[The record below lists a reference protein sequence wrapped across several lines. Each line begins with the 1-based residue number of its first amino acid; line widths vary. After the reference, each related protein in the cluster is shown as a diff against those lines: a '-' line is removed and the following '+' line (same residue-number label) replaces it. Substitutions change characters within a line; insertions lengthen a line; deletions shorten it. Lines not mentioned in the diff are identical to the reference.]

1 MSNPRAFLY
10 GPRGAI
16 SRVVGVLADPEAAV
30 FAPWPR
36 SVDAQTPFLVR
47 ILADDGAEE
56 WAQPL
61 EVELP
66 RPDAS
71 GRDGVGLV
79 LLRQTSA
86 LPIDRGPTVSPAQL
100 TEALQTGTAVEVL
113 PRLGPRRFGPLA
125 QRGRPPKPDQPLAR
139 TLRPEPALPDVFTV
153 RNQAVPDQIAFSI
166 CRIFRWD

>member
-10 GPRGAI
+10 GPHGVI
-16 SRVVGVLADPEAAV
+16 SRTAGVLAAPYAAV

-36 SVDAQTPFLVR
+36 AVDAQTRFLVR
-47 ILADDGAEE
+47 IVNDDGAEE

-66 RPDAS
+66 RPDAT

-79 LLRQTSA
+79 VLRQTSA
-86 LPIDRGPTVSPAQL
+86 FPIDRGPTVTPAEL
-100 TEALQTGTAVEVL
+100 TAALQTSPAAEVL
-113 PRLGPRRFGPLA
+113 PTLGQRRFGPLA
-125 QRGRPPKPDQPLAR
+125 QRVRPPAPTGAP
-139 TLRPEPALPDVFTV
+139 TTRPEPALPDTFTV